1 LSSTE
6 EQETIQGMAEMQRLV
21 AILRN
26 EIESSW
32 DFGTIENVPSF
43 VVVIDKFSEKLETCW
58 VAYENIL
65 KWQELNPQITISD
78 ISNSLELLETLD
90 LHVVQLKE
98 KLRNII
104 YQDKQNKK
112 INQDSIFIAVVD
124 TETTGLA
131 EEDEVISIGIVL
143 LEISAKSGKLI
154 REIDSYYGLREPT
167 VPIHPMAKKVHG
179 LNLNDLNGKQLDIV
193 RLEAMFEQVDIF
205 AAHNAQFDYKML
217 IKIFPELAYATWG
230 CTCLGLR
237 DFWRNMPNRKLDTIC
252 ATLGVSR
259 LEPHNAMSDCRALI
273 EVLVKSKSDYA
284 TGTPYMWNL
293 VNRPWM
299 PYPD

>member
-1 LSSTE
+1 MSNAE

-21 AILRN
+21 AILKN

-32 DFGTIENVPSF
+32 DFGSIENVPSF
-43 VVVIDKFSEKLETCW
+43 VVVIDKFSEKLERCW
-58 VAYENIL
+58 VAYESIQ

-78 ISNSLELLETLD
+78 ISNTLELLESLD
-90 LHVVQLKE
+90 LHVAELKE
-98 KLRNII
+98 NLRNIA

-112 INQDSIFIAVVD
+112 INQDSMFIAVVD

-131 EEDEVISIGIVL
+131 EEDEVISVGVIL

-154 REIDSYYGLREPT
+154 REIDSYYGLREPM
-167 VPIHPMAKKVHG
+167 VPIHPMAAKVHG
-179 LNLNDLNGKQLDIV
+179 LKLDDLRGKNLDMQRLTGLFENADI
-193 RLEAMFEQVDIF
+193 I

-217 IKIFPELAYATWG
+217 IKIFSELRYAKWG

-252 ATLGVSR
+252 AELGVSR
-259 LEPHNAMSDCRALI
+259 PEPHNAMSDCRALI
-273 EVLVKSKSDYA
+273 EVLVKSKSDYP